1 MVLNKR
7 TFFLKNNLMIHN
19 NIRKKIQQILNIC
32 HFFLAYVKQM
42 LYFCSVEQIKLVTF
56 NRHNYDTERI

>member
-42 LYFCSVEQIKLVTF
+42 LYFCSVEQIK
-56 NRHNYDTERI
+56 